1 MAEILFIVPTEEK
14 DIRQEINGT
23 LLLASILLK
32 AGFDAQVLRFGQI
45 QSFGGEYPAFIRD
58 MTARILEENPRCISF
73 YGLWPSY
80 HIMLRIAREVKALRP
95 DILTVFGGPQAS
107 ATAEAT
113 MAGMPFVD
121 CLCTGEGEQTV
132 VPFFTALLRQE
143 GRGLENVPGVY
154 FRRGGE
160 VCRCAAENPLCAL
173 DALPHWD
180 ERLYQEG
187 WIPKN
192 GASDTF
198 YMPLEAGRGCPYSC
212 TFCCTSNFWRRTYRL
227 KSPGRILE
235 DMRRMNQ
242 RFGIHS
248 FSFSHDA
255 FTVDQDR
262 VSQVCDRIL
271 EEMPEARWS
280 CATRMDCISKDL
292 ILKMKRSGMNAIE
305 AGVETGS
312 PRMQKVIRKNLDLN
326 KVREMV
332 EFMLKSGLRVDLFF
346 MYGFP
351 EETEEDLRQTLDMIF
366 EMLDRGVQGV
376 AFSFCSFAPAT
387 AMTEKYYDRLVF
399 EPEMRIQFRH
409 FYGDEQDVEMIRQNK
424 AVFPMYYDLP
434 TPLRRE
440 YQYLRYLPDLYGR
453 LRRSMKL
460 LRQYYG
466 DDLRMYRDFETYNR
480 QLLDQ
485 GIAAVEAVL
494 RKAPLTLAE
503 NMLRGLEPELAR
515 RFLGLM
521 RFEQDLNLLRRAR
534 EDQQIRR
541 VYEFNYI
548 DFSQKKPVAD
558 YHPGSTEILLSRTG
572 GKLDL
577 QVLRFLL

>member
-1 MAEILFIVPTEEK
+1 
-14 DIRQEINGT
+14 
-23 LLLASILLK
+23 
-32 AGFDAQVLRFGQI
+32 
-45 QSFGGEYPAFIRD
+45 
-58 MTARILEENPRCISF
+58 
-73 YGLWPSY
+73 
-80 HIMLRIAREVKALRP
+80 ML
-95 DILTVFGGPQAS
+95 
-107 ATAEAT
+107 
-113 MAGMPFVD
+113 
-121 CLCTGEGEQTV
+121 
-132 VPFFTALLRQE
+132 
-143 GRGLENVPGVY
+143 N
-154 FRRGGE
+154 
-160 VCRCAAENPLCAL
+160 
-173 DALPHWD
+173 
-180 ERLYQEG
+180 
-187 WIPKN
+187 
-192 GASDTF
+192 
-198 YMPLEAGRGCPYSC
+198 
-212 TFCCTSNFWRRTYRL
+212 
-227 KSPGRILE
+227 
-235 DMRRMNQ
+235 
-242 RFGIHS
+242 
-248 FSFSHDA
+248 
-255 FTVDQDR
+255 
-262 VSQVCDRIL
+262 
-271 EEMPEARWS
+271 
-280 CATRMDCISKDL
+280 
-292 ILKMKRSGMNAIE
+292 
-305 AGVETGS
+305 
-312 PRMQKVIRKNLDLN
+312 
-326 KVREMV
+326 
-332 EFMLKSGLRVDLFF
+332 SGLRVDLFF

-480 QLLDQ
+480 QLLEQ